1 MAKKK
6 RGNKATRKAAVSR
19 QRDKRT
25 KEKNT
30 TTLVVSRQTAVQR
43 VSVDAL
49 ALIPEEEVWL
59 ASRKS
64 ARTRRAYRND
74 VAHFMKTF
82 GIASPEELR
91 KIDHRAVMAWERLMR
106 EEQGSQPTTV
116 RRRLAALSSLFAH
129 LVKFDIVEMNPVRD
143 VARPAVNRREG
154 MTLAFSQKQARAVLD
169 APREDKAIGM
179 RDRAILS
186 VGLQVGFRR
195 SEIAGLK
202 VGDFHVNRGYDAL
215 RVVRKGGKKGSLAI
229 HPQTAQRIRDYLAV
243 VGHGEDLEGPLFRP
257 VRGNREGQESRRHV
271 HPDIIDR
278 VLRKYARKIGV
289 TRGYSAHS
297 MRATFITTALDNGAS
312 LEDVQSAAGHA
323 DPSTTKLYDRRGYN
337 PEKSA
342 SFFANY

>member
-1 MAKKK
+1 MPV
-6 RGNKATRKAAVSR
+6 RAVSSKR
-19 QRDKRT
+19 EQRA
-25 KEKNT
+25 KEKNIRAV
-30 TTLVVSRQTAVQR
+30 VVSRQTAVQR

-64 ARTRRAYRND
+64 ARTRRAYQND
-74 VAHFMKTF
+74 VMHFMKTF
-82 GIASPEELR
+82 GITSPEELR
-91 KIDHRAVMAWERLMR
+91 KVDHRAVMAWERIMR
-106 EEQGSQPTTV
+106 EQEGSQPTTV

-129 LVKFDIVEMNPVRD
+129 LVKFDVVEMNPVRD
-143 VARPAVNRREG
+143 VERPAVNRREG
-154 MTLAFSQKQARAVLD
+154 MTLAFSQKQARAILDKPDPNTVL
-169 APREDKAIGM
+169 GL

-195 SEIAGLK
+195 SEIASLK
-202 VGDFHVNRGYDAL
+202 VGDLHENRGFDSL

-229 HPQTAQRIRDYLAV
+229 NPQTAQRIKDYLV
-243 VGHGEDLEGPLFRP
+243 VAGHGEDLDGPLFRP
-257 VRGNREGQESRRHV
+257 VRGNREGQDGRRHL

>member
-1 MAKKK
+1 MARKK
-6 RGNKATRKAAVSR
+6 RENQATKKGAVSSKREKRAKEKNTRAVVVSR
-19 QRDKRT
+19 QRMPG
-25 KEKNT
+25 
-30 TTLVVSRQTAVQR
+30 R

-106 EEQGSQPTTV
+106 EDEGSQPTTV

-129 LVKFDIVEMNPVRD
+129 LVKFDVVEMNPVRD
-143 VARPAVNRREG
+143 VERPAVNRREG

-169 APREDKAIGM
+169 APREDKVIGL

-215 RVVRKGGKKGSLAI
+215 RVVRKGGKKAAI
-229 HPQTAQRIRDYLAV
+229 P
-243 VGHGEDLEGPLFRP
+243 G
-257 VRGNREGQESRRHV
+257 
-271 HPDIIDR
+271 
-278 VLRKYARKIGV
+278 GV
-289 TRGYSAHS
+289 
-297 MRATFITTALDNGAS
+297 
-312 LEDVQSAAGHA
+312 
-323 DPSTTKLYDRRGYN
+323 
-337 PEKSA
+337 
-342 SFFANY
+342 